1 MIVSNTTPISNF
13 LHLNRIDILR
23 QMFEKI
29 HIPPAVKQEIEV
41 GFSGNIQW
49 QQCLTDEFFAI
60 RKTKSPALI
69 HQILGQLHRGEAEVL
84 CICLE
89 NKAKLCLLDD
99 RDARHFAKRNQIP
112 ITGTLGILVE
122 AKKRGHI
129 ESVKPLM
136 NELKS
141 FHHFWI
147 SSAMYTEVLNLSG
160 EISQLS
166 ET

>member
-23 QMFEKI
+23 QMFGKI

-41 GFSGNIQW
+41 AFSDHIQW
-49 QQCLTDEFFAI
+49 QQCLTDEFFVL
-60 RKTKSPALI
+60 RKTKSLVLI
-69 HQILGQLHRGEAEVL
+69 HQILAQLHRGEAEAL

-99 RDARHFAKRNQIP
+99 KDARRFAKQNQIP
-112 ITGTLGILVE
+112 ISGTLGVLAE
-122 AKKRGHI
+122 AKRRGLI

-147 SSAMYTEVLNLSG
+147 SNAMYTEVLNLSG
-160 EISQLS
+160 EI
-166 ET
+166 